1 MNKIKQH
8 KHSRNVSLGITKTL
22 NTISFLK
29 LPFNTSCKFH
39 IFKTTNFS
47 KNKFSLKQIINL
59 NLQKHNI
66 NKTQLGIIK
75 INDLIDSKNCN
86 LVAIFKD
93 YLISDYIDE
102 FLRRF
107 YKKKESK
114 NRIPK
119 FSDYYKNYLLFFC
132 KPTFSDFFAN
142 EIIQSYG
149 EAKAEIYYNKNYRNK
164 NKEKKKIN
172 KEIAKTIFNTLIKES
187 IEYVIKDTNEYINT
201 ISSQQ
206 TINLPDDTI
215 LNINGQN
222 NKESINNNINENSI
236 SSILRCF
243 SVENTKMKNNKN
255 QNFNI
260 KKLRKYDINNNS
272 NKQIINS
279 IQKEINNIQIKELV
293 NKSHINK
300 FKPTSTIPTSSRIYS
315 GNKVN
320 LKYNYNKNLKMTNIE
335 TSTSHN
341 NLSSN
346 RNKNKSKSKS
356 KDFSNSKVINTQMSS
371 SNFSRNILK
380 SPLNSPTAKNMNNKI
395 FLTSN
400 SPKLNNYNNNLKKKS
415 PGKNNN
421 SKQGKNNLQ
430 LNKNTEHLNLKDI
443 MKLTLQIYND
453 KTKNH
458 SSKNNNNN
466 NNNNNL
472 NNNNN
477 NNIINNNNNNN
488 TNSTS
493 NQIINSNFIRHQHTR
508 SSPTINNFNIN
519 INNHILLQNS
529 NSNNNNIHSSKNST
543 NKISPLK
550 NNSPNNKNNKERTFI
565 RVNTDSQKRL
575 NPYSPMSN
583 YRNFAS
589 NTNKEIDTLLNNN
602 FFSSFNGKNE
612 KRKKENKG
620 FQTIRQIHHSPLQS
634 RSSLNH
640 IYNDNLQKSHILSP
654 QFTKNKGFFNN
665 KKLKNHLNNYKFSN
679 NIQKEK
685 LNFPNEN
692 CKKENK

>member
-356 KDFSNSKVINTQMSS
+356 KDFSNSKVINTQLSS
-371 SNFSRNILK
+371 SNF
-380 SPLNSPTAKNMNNKI
+380 
-395 FLTSN
+395 
-400 SPKLNNYNNNLKKKS
+400 
-415 PGKNNN
+415 
-421 SKQGKNNLQ
+421 
-430 LNKNTEHLNLKDI
+430 
-443 MKLTLQIYND
+443 
-453 KTKNH
+453 
-458 SSKNNNNN
+458 
-466 NNNNNL
+466 
-472 NNNNN
+472 
-477 NNIINNNNNNN
+477 
-488 TNSTS
+488 
-493 NQIINSNFIRHQHTR
+493 
-508 SSPTINNFNIN
+508 
-519 INNHILLQNS
+519 
-529 NSNNNNIHSSKNST
+529 
-543 NKISPLK
+543 
-550 NNSPNNKNNKERTFI
+550 
-565 RVNTDSQKRL
+565 
-575 NPYSPMSN
+575 
-583 YRNFAS
+583 
-589 NTNKEIDTLLNNN
+589 
-602 FFSSFNGKNE
+602 
-612 KRKKENKG
+612 
-620 FQTIRQIHHSPLQS
+620 
-634 RSSLNH
+634 
-640 IYNDNLQKSHILSP
+640 
-654 QFTKNKGFFNN
+654 
-665 KKLKNHLNNYKFSN
+665 
-679 NIQKEK
+679 
-685 LNFPNEN
+685 
-692 CKKENK
+692 